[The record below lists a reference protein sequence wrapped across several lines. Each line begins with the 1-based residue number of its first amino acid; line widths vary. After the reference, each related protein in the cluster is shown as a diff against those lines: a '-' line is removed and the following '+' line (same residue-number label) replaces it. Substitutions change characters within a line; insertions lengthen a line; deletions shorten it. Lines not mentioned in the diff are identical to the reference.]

1 VVYILALHE
10 GMLVALCGVIVPPA
24 FVDGQG
30 RPGSARD
37 PLRPCGGR
45 IRRGGRWHNGGAAGF
60 AGGIVLVERAGRGP
74 RLGGGGLLWGRVGGS
89 VGVIRIGFGVDAI
102 GSWDRTGRIH
112 LRGGTDVR
120 SGGDGELVMPSRS
133 CQLSP
138 VDFMSSGEAVV
149 PSLTSGRRRPEHSA
163 PHGGVFLPNIA
174 RLEDV
179 NTEELVQD
187 WAPLPD
193 IAELTGLS
201 ISQVR
206 RLLEDGAIC
215 GIKIGEPKVLQ
226 VPLAFF
232 VDGEVVKPLKG
243 TLSTLHDAGFDDE

>member
-1 VVYILALHE
+1 
-10 GMLVALCGVIVPPA
+10 
-24 FVDGQG
+24 
-30 RPGSARD
+30 
-37 PLRPCGGR
+37 
-45 IRRGGRWHNGGAAGF
+45 
-60 AGGIVLVERAGRGP
+60 
-74 RLGGGGLLWGRVGGS
+74 
-89 VGVIRIGFGVDAI
+89 
-102 GSWDRTGRIH
+102 
-112 LRGGTDVR
+112 
-120 SGGDGELVMPSRS
+120 
-133 CQLSP
+133 
-138 VDFMSSGEAVV
+138 MSSGEAVV

-193 IAELTGLS
+193 IAELTGLG

-243 TLSTLHDAGFDDE
+243 TLSTLHDAGFDDEEAIVWLFTPDDSLPGRPIDLLRVGNRKEVRRRAQALAF